1 MKDSV
6 RKRGN
11 RGNSG
16 GPLDAHCLRRR
27 LVSQESLIFHNLIF
41 PSFELTQ
48 QQTFYPIG
56 WLEGTVVDKLL

>member
-1 MKDSV
+1 MKKKTVMKDSV

-11 RGNSG
+11 RGNSVTT
-16 GPLDAHCLRRR
+16 RR
-27 LVSQESLIFHNLIF
+27 LVSQESLILHNLIF

-48 QQTFYPIG
+48 QQTFYPVG